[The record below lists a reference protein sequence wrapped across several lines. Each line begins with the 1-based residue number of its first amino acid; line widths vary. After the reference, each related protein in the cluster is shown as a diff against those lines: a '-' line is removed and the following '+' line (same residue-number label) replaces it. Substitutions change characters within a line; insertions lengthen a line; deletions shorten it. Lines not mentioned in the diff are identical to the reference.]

1 MQHISRFAKFIGVS
15 IILVT
20 CFAAITI
27 SVVGREFRNT
37 DFDFFVSAS
46 TSLES
51 IFYDLRVKQNLQFQ
65 NDQIAKDEKLV
76 EQYRSD
82 NIALVKIDDE
92 SISKIGTYPIPR
104 DNWAK
109 LVDNLKSFGAKII
122 AFDVFYP
129 EKSKS
134 CSYEE
139 SPDTILANSIVNFQA
154 KEGNR
159 VIVPY
164 TTSNWEEDALE
175 EFPDTLWA
183 FLMDSTTESDKHQL
197 IKNYVNK
204 NNFPIAEIANTETD
218 LAYIMMEEDR
228 DGVFRHYPVVKNL
241 MEGMYF
247 PSLAVKAYQSFTGNK
262 VEIQVNQHHTGSLN
276 INDEKSIYLNH
287 FGETKIRWY
296 GADEIRFPT
305 KSMQDVLYADPNDE
319 ELKKFF
325 DGMIVFVGSTAL
337 GAHDF
342 RNTPVDPKTPG
353 VYAHM
358 NMLYMFLN
366 GFYYQDLYESMK
378 LTLYLLSAAMIILL
392 VVMYFGNPVID
403 FFTLIILIG
412 GIFYIDSVYFLPEGY
427 ELRLFFTYLS
437 LVLSYSWITGINFSQ
452 SNKDKKKIK
461 GAFSRYVAPAIVNDM
476 LSHPDKLKVGGERR
490 DITCMF
496 SDVRD
501 FTSISEMLTAN
512 ELASALNRYMGEMTD
527 IVFATNGTLDKYI
540 GDAIVAF
547 WGAPLDIGDHVT
559 QAVDAGVKMLE
570 ALPAI
575 NKEFKERNLPEFKI
589 GLGLNSGECNV
600 GNMGSDQIFAYT
612 ALGDT
617 MNLGARLESSCKFY
631 GAQILISE
639 YSHER
644 LEKDRFVTR
653 LIDNVQVKGKTE
665 PVKVY
670 EVLYSYHP
678 MMKDLE
684 SLAIFNEAYSDF
696 VEKKFDQSLE
706 KLNKVLEKLPEDKS
720 SLRIKE
726 AVEEYIKNPPADGV
740 DHTITVRTDK

>member
-1 MQHISRFAKFIGVS
+1 MVNLSRFAKIFGVLL
-15 IILVT
+15 ILFT
-20 CFAAITI
+20 CLAAIAI
-27 SVVGREFRNT
+27 SVVGREFK
-37 DFDFFVSAS
+37 DSGYDFFISSS

-51 IFYDLRVKQNLQFQ
+51 IFYDFRLKTHLAEENKK
-65 NDQIAKDEKLV
+65 IYADEKLAEDV
-76 EQYRSD
+76 KSE
-82 NIALVKIDDE
+82 NIILVKIDDD
-92 SISKIGTYPIPR
+92 SLARIGTYPVPR
-104 DNWAK
+104 DNWAR
-109 LVDNLKSFGAKII
+109 LIDNLKSFGAKIV

-134 CSYEE
+134 CTYEE
-139 SPDTILANSIVNFQA
+139 SPDLVLAQSIVNFQSDGES
-154 KEGNR
+154 K
-159 VIVPY
+159 VIIPY
-164 TTSNWEEDALE
+164 TTSPYEQDATE
-175 EFPDTLWA
+175 EFPDELWN
-183 FLMDSTTESDKHQL
+183 FLLDSQSESDEYQL
-197 IKNYVNK
+197 AKEYVNRH
-204 NNFPIAEIANTETD
+204 NFPIKELAETQVD

-247 PSLAVKAYQSFTGNK
+247 PSLATRAYQSFTGKK
-262 VEIQVNQHHTGSLN
+262 VEINVGIHHTGAFN
-276 INDEKSIYLNH
+276 INDEQNIYINH
-287 FGETKIRWY
+287 YGETKIRWY
-296 GADEIRFPT
+296 GADDLRFPAKT
-305 KSMQDVLYADPNDE
+305 LQEVLFADPNDK

-325 DGMIVFVGSTAL
+325 DNKIVFIGSTAL

-358 NMLYMFLN
+358 NMLYMLLN
-366 GFYYQDLYESMK
+366 NYFYKDLYESMK
-378 LTLYLLSAAMIILL
+378 YTMFILL
-392 VVMYFGNPVID
+392 ASMLILMIVMYFGNPIID
-403 FFTLIILIG
+403 FLTLAGLIAS
-412 GIFYIDSVYFLPEGY
+412 IYYADFIYFLPIGY
-427 ELRLFFTYLS
+427 ELRLFFTFVS

-461 GAFSRYVAPAIVNDM
+461 GAFSRYVAPSIVNDM
-476 LSHPDKLKVGGERR
+476 LDHPDKLKVGGERR

-512 ELASALNRYMGEMTD
+512 QLASALNRYMGEMTD

-575 NKEFKERNLPEFKI
+575 NAEFKEKDLPEFKI

-639 YSHER
+639 YTY
-644 LEKDRFVTR
+644 DRMDKSKFTTR
-653 LIDNVQVKGKTE
+653 LIDFVQVKGKTE

-678 MMKDLE
+678 LMQDLE
-684 SLAIFNEAYSDF
+684 SLNTFKEGYQDF
-696 VEKKFDQSLE
+696 VDKNFKEAIAKF
-706 KLNKVLEKLPEDKS
+706 NKVLEKAPEDKS
-720 SLRIKE
+720 SLRLKE
-726 AVEEYIKNPPADGV
+726 NCEEYLENPPAEGT

>member
-1 MQHISRFAKFIGVS
+1 MQHLSKFAQAIGVTL
-15 IILVT
+15 IIFSSL
-20 CFAAITI
+20 AAITI
-27 SVVGREFRNT
+27 SVVGREFKDNKY
-37 DFDFFVSAS
+37 DFFINAS

-51 IFYDLRVKQNLQFQ
+51 IFYDYRIKVYQQEQDK
-65 NDQIAKDEKLV
+65 KLV
-76 EQYRSD
+76 EVEKLNEEAKSK
-82 NIALVKIDDE
+82 NIVLVKIDDD
-92 SISKIGTYPIPR
+92 SLARIGTYPVPR
-104 DNWAK
+104 DNWA
-109 LVDNLKSFGAKII
+109 LLNDRLKGYGAKVV
-122 AFDVFYP
+122 AYDVFFP

-134 CSYEE
+134 CTYEE
-139 SPDTILANSIVNFQA
+139 SPDSILAKSIENFMA
-154 KEGNR
+154 DGEGH

-164 TTSNWEEDALE
+164 TTSPYKEDATD
-175 EFPDTLWA
+175 EFPEDLWN
-183 FLMDSTTESDKHQL
+183 FLMDSQSESDKFQL
-197 IKNYVNK
+197 SHSYVNRH
-204 NNFPIAEIANTETD
+204 NYPIDDVAHTGVD

-228 DGVFRHYPVVKNL
+228 DGVFRHYPTVKNL

-247 PSLAVKAYQSFTGNK
+247 PSISLRSYQVFTGNK
-262 VEIQVNQHHTGSLN
+262 VEVNVNIHHNGVLN
-276 INDEKSIYLNH
+276 INDEENLYINH
-287 FGETKIRWY
+287 YGETKIRWY
-296 GADEIRFPT
+296 GVDEKRFPT
-305 KSMQDVLYADPNDE
+305 KSLQEVIYGDPEDP

-325 DGMIVFVGSTAL
+325 DKKIVFVGSTAL

-342 RNTPVDPKTPG
+342 RNTPLDPKTPG

-366 GFYYQDLYESMK
+366 GFYYKDLYESMK
-378 LTLYLLSAAMIILL
+378 LTLYILGISILILL
-392 VVMYFGNPVID
+392 IVMYFGNPILDILVLASLIVGIYYID
-403 FFTLIILIG
+403 FI
-412 GIFYIDSVYFLPEGY
+412 YFLPEGY
-427 ELRLFFTYLS
+427 ELRLFFTFMALIF
-437 LVLSYSWITGINFSQ
+437 SYSWITGINFSQ

-461 GAFSRYVAPAIVNDM
+461 GAFSRYVAPSIVNDM
-476 LSHPDKLKVGGERR
+476 LDHPDKLKVGGERR

-512 ELASALNRYMGEMTD
+512 QLAEALNRYMGEMTD

-575 NKEFKERNLPEFKI
+575 NEEFKAKDLPEFKI

-639 YSHER
+639 YTY
-644 LEKDRFVTR
+644 DRMDQSKFTTR
-653 LIDNVQVKGKTE
+653 LIDFVQVKGKTE

-670 EVLYSYHP
+670 EVLYDGHAL
-678 MMKDLE
+678 MTDKE
-684 SLAIFNEAYSDF
+684 SLEIFKAAYQDF
-696 VEKKFDQSLE
+696 VDRKFQEAIDKLIQV
-706 KLNKVLEKLPEDKS
+706 LNKHPEDKS

-726 AVEEYIKNPPADGV
+726 SCEEYIKNPPAQDV